1 MHRQYEGPPDFVF
14 DPDVDVDLPPVA
26 APQSYPVPPSPEPVA
41 PCHLEVSLHL
51 EFNKSEAGFQL

>member
-1 MHRQYEGPPDFVF
+1 MHRLYEGLALFVF
-14 DPDVDVDLPPVA
+14 DSGVDVHLLPVA
-26 APQSYPVPPSPEPVA
+26 APQSYPVPPSPEPVV